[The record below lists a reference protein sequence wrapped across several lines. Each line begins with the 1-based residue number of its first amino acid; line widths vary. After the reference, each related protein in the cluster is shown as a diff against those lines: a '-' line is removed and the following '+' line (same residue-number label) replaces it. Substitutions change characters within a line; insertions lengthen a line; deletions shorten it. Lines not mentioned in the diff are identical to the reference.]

1 MKVKLAEALQERA
14 DLNRKIEELR
24 GRLRSNVIVQEGEE
38 TAEDPNELFAGL
50 DAAVARLEELTAR
63 INETNCLTRDGDE
76 SITDLIARKDA
87 LRLQANVYRSAV
99 SEASETARR
108 ARRTEIKVFSAVDVK
123 ALQKKADGIAREL
136 RKTDNRIQELNWKTE
151 LL

>member
-24 GRLRSNVIVQEGEE
+24 GRLSSNVIVQEGEE
-38 TAEDPNELFAGL
+38 TAEDPNELFAEL

-87 LRLQANVYRSAV
+87 LRLQANVYRNAV